1 MRAEIRLL
9 SYLSAPRGRA
19 FASVLLKAAGQ
30 MKLIEKAGIVR
41 NLRNKESGML
51 LRDSP
56 RSS

>member
-30 MKLIEKAGIVR
+30 MKLIEKAGI
-41 NLRNKESGML
+41 ESGML